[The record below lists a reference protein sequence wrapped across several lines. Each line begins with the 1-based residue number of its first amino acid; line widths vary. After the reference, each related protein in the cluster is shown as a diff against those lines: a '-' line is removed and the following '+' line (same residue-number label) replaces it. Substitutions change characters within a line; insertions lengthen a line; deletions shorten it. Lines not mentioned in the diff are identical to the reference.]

1 MRLRAVIS
9 YDGSSFSGYQVQP
22 NGRTVQEEIEKVLM
36 TMHKGVFTRV
46 VASGRTDTGV
56 HATGQVIHFD
66 SDLTI
71 SPYGWV
77 RGLNAQLPGDI
88 RFLHIE
94 QAADDFHAR
103 FDVKWKTYR
112 YKWTLEDIP
121 MPFERHMVSFI
132 PGRQPDVTRM
142 HQAAQQLLG
151 EHDFRSFSAANTSI
165 QDFVRTIYDIQLEQ
179 HGHQLHLVITGNG
192 FLYNMVRIIAGT
204 LWEVGTGKLD
214 PSKMSQI
221 ISAKDR
227 GRAGRTAPPQGLYL
241 EKVGYEDL

>member
-1 MRLRAVIS
+1 
-9 YDGSSFSGYQVQP
+9 
-22 NGRTVQEEIEKVLM
+22 
-36 TMHKGVFTRV
+36 
-46 VASGRTDTGV
+46 
-56 HATGQVIHFD
+56 
-66 SDLTI
+66 
-71 SPYGWV
+71 
-77 RGLNAQLPGDI
+77 
-88 RFLHIE
+88 
-94 QAADDFHAR
+94 
-103 FDVKWKTYR
+103 
-112 YKWTLEDIP
+112 
-121 MPFERHMVSFI
+121 
-132 PGRQPDVTRM
+132 M

-227 GRAGRTAPPQGLYL
+227 SRAGRTAPPQGLYL